1 MMYTENDYA
10 ELIKSYP
17 FRGEIYQPTNKLT
30 LEQRIE
36 GAKKVIDT
44 CKNKKSFYSDR
55 LKDLKSKYEGH
66 DRCFVIGNAPSLN
79 KLNLNLLRDE
89 VTFGVNGIFLKEG
102 FKPTFYVVEDHL
114 VAEDRKVEID
124 KLSGVTKLFP
134 SYLRYCFDEGKE
146 TIFYNHQP
154 RISYPHGFD
163 FSEDASDVTYTGCTV
178 VFSCLQLAYY
188 FGFKEIYVIGV
199 DVDYQIPDD
208 VKKSNDY
215 NVEILDMDS
224 DDPNHFHQDYFGK
237 GFRWHDPQAPK
248 MVESFREA
256 GKVCGKNG
264 VKVFNATPGGKLEE
278 YERVRFEDLFQ
289 PKKFGITALAN
300 YQRNPTQEF
309 LRVIGKNVSS
319 ILEIGSDVDLNVA
332 NFISERLDCD
342 FYALNPDP
350 KVLKANKAS
359 DRIQVLNESGN
370 KIPMEDSSAGA
381 VISLAT
387 FEHVLEIPGLLDE
400 VHRVLEPGG
409 YFYAD
414 FGPLW
419 TCAVGHHV
427 YAKFEDKE
435 ARFWKPSRNPVPDF
449 LHLVADEEEMAEE
462 LRKGPCDDRLIPNI
476 IDWIYRRKEIN
487 RIGFYEYRE
496 MFLGS
501 PFEVQYIH
509 GRPRP
514 QSLPPNQ
521 EIRARLDAKY
531 GSHGFCYHAY
541 IDVLL
546 RKKK

>member
-1 MMYTENDYA
+1 MTYTEKNYED
-10 ELIKSYP
+10 LIKSYP
-17 FRGEIYQPTNKLT
+17 FRGEIYQPTTKISLN
-30 LEQRIE
+30 ERIE
-36 GAKKVIDT
+36 GVKKVIDI
-44 CKNKKSFYSDR
+44 CKNKKEYYSAQ
-55 LKDLKSKYEGH
+55 LADLRNKYKGC
-66 DRCFVIGNAPSLN
+66 DRCFVIGNGPSL
-79 KLNLNLLRDE
+79 KNLDLGLLADE
-89 VTFGVNGIFLKEG
+89 VTFGVNGIFLKDG

-114 VAEDRKVEID
+114 VAEDRKEQID
-124 KLSGVTKLFP
+124 RLSGVIKFFP
-134 SYLRYCFDEGKE
+134 SYLSYCFDEAKE

-154 RISYPHGFD
+154 RKSYPHGFD
-163 FSEDASDVTYTGCTV
+163 FSTDASEITYTGCTV

-188 FGFKEIYVIGV
+188 LGFKEIYVIGV
-199 DVDYQIPDD
+199 DVDYKIPDD
-208 VKKSNDY
+208 VKKTKDY
-215 NVEILDMDS
+215 NIEVLDMES
-224 DDPNHFHQDYFGK
+224 DDPNHFDKDYFGK
-237 GFRWHDPQAPK
+237 GFRWHDPQAQK
-248 MVESFREA
+248 MVESFGEA
-256 GKVCGKNG
+256 ASVCKENG
-264 VKVFNATPGGKLEE
+264 VAVYNATPGGKLEE
-278 YERVRFEDLFQ
+278 FPRVNYNALFN
-289 PKKFGITALAN
+289 KKTYDILSLAS
-300 YQRNPTQEF
+300 YQRNPTREF

-342 FYALNPDP
+342 YFALNPDP
-350 KVLKANKAS
+350 KVLNAKKGS
-359 DRIQVLNESGN
+359 DKIQVLNDSGN
-370 KIPMEDSSAGA
+370 SIPMEDSSAGA

-387 FEHVLEIPGLLDE
+387 FEHVLEIPGLLEE

-419 TCAVGHHV
+419 TCAIGHHV

-462 LRKGPCDDRLIPNI
+462 LKKGPCDDRLIPVI

-487 RIGFYEYRE
+487 RVGFYEYRE

-501 PFEVQYIH
+501 PFSVEYIH

-514 QSLPPNQ
+514 QSLPPN
-521 EIRARLDAKY
+521 EEMRARLDAKY